1 MQNFLRRNVL
11 GFPSEMKKQTLLEDL
26 VMPVEAVIG
35 QCFVLCITRCHLYI
49 TFSQVQSSNMCKES
63 IENPD
68 MYIFVVRFC
77 GY

>member
-1 MQNFLRRNVL
+1 
-11 GFPSEMKKQTLLEDL
+11 
-26 VMPVEAVIG
+26 MPVEAVIG
-35 QCFVLCITRCHLYI
+35 QCLVLCITRCHLYI